1 MITLT
6 LPYLTSLSVNSYLG
20 RGRNGHTFVKPEVLL
35 WGLFVNSG
43 LSYTLPKV
51 YGLETTHPFDL
62 GLLVNFP
69 RKFSTRSG
77 DASNFDKVIRDFIAK
92 KLGVDDA
99 GTGTLF
105 QESSYG
111 NGDNAS
117 ILATIKLF
125 PDIET
130 AEWTYKT
137 WQDF

>member
-1 MITLT
+1 MIKLT

-20 RGRNGHTFVKPEVLL
+20 RGRNGQSFVKPEVSL

-43 LSYTLPKV
+43 LSCTLPRDYNLYKA
-51 YGLETTHPFDL
+51 HPFDL
-62 GLLVNFP
+62 GILVNFP

-77 DASNFDKVIRDFIAK
+77 DASNFDKVVRDFIAK

-105 QESSYG
+105 QESTYG

-117 ILATIKLF
+117 IVTTIKLY
-125 PDIET
+125 PDET

-137 WQDF
+137 WQDC